1 MDISLNLDELK
12 EEIDFLKRTWRA
24 KRSTPARS
32 CPADAVFSEKT
43 HTRLSDSSEQRP
55 ESIRLLMEW
64 VQAVCAFYSL
74 KVGPSS
80 CVARVFK
87 SVLLRIRKKGNVL
100 LSKGS

>member
-1 MDISLNLDELK
+1 MDISLNVDELK
-12 EEIDFLKRTWRA
+12 EEIDFLKRTWRV

-32 CPADAVFSEKT
+32 RPVDAVLSEKT
-43 HTRLSDSSEQRP
+43 DTRLSGSSEQRP

-74 KVGPSS
+74 KVGPPS

-87 SVLLRIRKKGNVL
+87 SALLRIKKKGNVV